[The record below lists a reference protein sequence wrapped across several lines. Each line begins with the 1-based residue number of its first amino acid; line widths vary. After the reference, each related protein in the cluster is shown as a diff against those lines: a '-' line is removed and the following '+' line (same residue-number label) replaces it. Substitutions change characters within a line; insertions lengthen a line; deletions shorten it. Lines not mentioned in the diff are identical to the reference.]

1 MTLLLYVYISR
12 NYLIIGH
19 ITLSKSINCVNIVK
33 IYLSSKVK
41 TLNHMQVFQNRIP
54 TWFIYILSV
63 SVNISLLN
71 LVYIHTKRDITYE
84 RQPRMKERKLY
95 YQLWALFQIAQK
107 GSHTLYLLCII
118 V

>member
-1 MTLLLYVYISR
+1 MTID
-12 NYLIIGH
+12 H
-19 ITLSKSINCVNIVK
+19 ITIGKFIHCVNIVK
-33 IYLSSKVK
+33 IYLSSKVNS
-41 TLNHMQVFQNRIP
+41 LNHIQVFRNRIP

-71 LVYIHTKRDITYE
+71 LVYTHIKRDITYE

-95 YQLWALFQIAQK
+95 YQLWAPFQIAQK
-107 GSHTLYLLCII
+107 GSHTLYMLCII